1 MRSSDFELDQ
11 SPHHRVS
18 LWRGRPTMA
27 PLRPLLAAT
36 SFITATFAGVA
47 AVTLSAPNFFFAP
60 GDGLLSGLL
69 FHRTYLE
76 ENEAALDP
84 ITYLFFRC
92 AAAESVTV
100 CLAYFLRV
108 LGSIDDDYKRAYAR
122 ICLSIHVTM
131 LPLCIQNVLDPT
143 GVFVRTSFIWQSIF
157 NATMVYLTYI
167 ALKHDES
174 DVRKS
179 RPTKLISRA
188 SSASLKYD
196 EDTIETQRAA
206 NQITAVFIG
215 CYALPAY
222 LLPDEFYGP
231 DGIYPLF
238 HRTTNAYNELDPIEV
253 FAMRVMASVISYGV
267 LQNSYLSKHTPS
279 LLNKMHCV
287 TNMFLLHPIMEQAR
301 SNGEWSVR
309 WTFAGFCALV
319 LILRY
324 VQFRA
329 AGFFDTFGQPAATSC
344 SSAPSL
350 SSSRRI
356 HRSPSS
362 HQSQVEL
369 VRRSKSVQSAQ
380 LHM

>member
-1 MRSSDFELDQ
+1 
-11 SPHHRVS
+11 
-18 LWRGRPTMA
+18 MA
-27 PLRPLLAAT
+27 FSLLAIT
-36 SFITATFAGVA
+36 SFTTAAFAGVA
-47 AVTLSAPNFFFAP
+47 AVTLSAPNFFFGP
-60 GDGLLSGLL
+60 GNGVLSGVL
-69 FHRTYLE
+69 FRRTYFAKDE
-76 ENEAALDP
+76 TALDP
-84 ITYLFFRC
+84 ITYLFLRC

-108 LGSIDDDYKRAYAR
+108 LGSKDDDYKRAYAR
-122 ICLSIHVTM
+122 VCLSIHVTM
-131 LPLCIQNVLDPT
+131 LPLCLQNALDPS
-143 GVFVRTSFIWQSIF
+143 GVFVRISFVWQSIF
-157 NATMVYLTYI
+157 NAAMIILTYT
-167 ALKHDES
+167 ALKRDKS
-174 DVRKS
+174 DRGGGK
-179 RPTKLISRA
+179 PTKLVSRS

-222 LLPDEFYGP
+222 LLPNEFYGP

-238 HRTTNAYNELDPIEV
+238 HRTTNEFNELDPIEV

-267 LQNSYLSKHTPS
+267 LQNSYLTQHTPS

-309 WTFAGFCALV
+309 WTFGGFCALV

-329 AGFFDTFGQPAATSC
+329 AGFFDTIGQPAA
-344 SSAPSL
+344 AAAAASL
-350 SSSRRI
+350 SSF
-356 HRSPSS
+356 
-362 HQSQVEL
+362 
-369 VRRSKSVQSAQ
+369 KADVQSSEATGTCEKEQ
-380 LHM
+380 KCAAVMH

>member
-1 MRSSDFELDQ
+1 M
-11 SPHHRVS
+11 
-18 LWRGRPTMA
+18 GPTMA
-27 PLRPLLAAT
+27 FSLLDIT
-36 SFITATFAGVA
+36 SFITAAFAGVS
-47 AVTLSAPNFFFAP
+47 AVTLSAPNYFFGP
-60 GDGLLSGLL
+60 GDGVLSGVL
-69 FHRTYLE
+69 FRRTYFAE
-76 ENEAALDP
+76 DETALDP

-108 LGSIDDDYKRAYAR
+108 LGSEDDDYKRAYAR

-131 LPLCIQNVLDPT
+131 LPLCLQNALLDQS
-143 GVFVRTSFIWQSIF
+143 GVFVRISFIWQSIF
-157 NATMVYLTYI
+157 NAAMIVLTYT
-167 ALKHDES
+167 ALRREKSGRGKGKH
-174 DVRKS
+174 
-179 RPTKLISRA
+179 TKLVSRS

-222 LLPDEFYGP
+222 LLPNEFYGP

-238 HRTTNAYNELDPIEV
+238 HRTTNESNELDPIEV
-253 FAMRVMASVISYGV
+253 FAMRVMSSIICYGV
-267 LQNSYLSKHTPS
+267 LQHSYLTQHTPS

-301 SNGEWSVR
+301 SKGEWSVR
-309 WTFAGFCALV
+309 WTFGGFCALV

-329 AGFFDTFGQPAATSC
+329 AGFFDTIGQPAA
-344 SSAPSL
+344 AA
-350 SSSRRI
+350 SSRRI
-356 HRSPSS
+356 NNY
-362 HQSQVEL
+362 QKQVEL
-369 VRRSKSVQSAQ
+369 VRRSKSAQ
-380 LHM
+380 M

>member
-1 MRSSDFELDQ
+1 
-11 SPHHRVS
+11 
-18 LWRGRPTMA
+18 MA
-27 PLRPLLAAT
+27 FSLLALT
-36 SFITATFAGVA
+36 SFTTAAFAGVA
-47 AVTLSAPNFFFAP
+47 AVTLSAPNFFFGP
-60 GDGLLSGLL
+60 GDGVLSGFL
-69 FHRTYLE
+69 FRRTYFAE
-76 ENEAALDP
+76 DETALDP

-108 LGSIDDDYKRAYAR
+108 MGSRDDDYQRAYAR
-122 ICLSIHVTM
+122 ICLSIHATM
-131 LPLCIQNVLDPT
+131 LPLCMQNALDPS

-157 NATMVYLTYI
+157 NATMVFLTYI
-167 ALKHDES
+167 ALRREENT
-174 DVRKS
+174 RCKS
-179 RPTKLISRA
+179 VKLMSRT

-222 LLPDEFYGP
+222 LIPNKFYGP

-238 HRTTNAYNELDPIEV
+238 HRTTNEFNELDPIEV
-253 FAMRVMASVISYGV
+253 FAMRVMASVIAYGV
-267 LQNSYLSKHTPS
+267 LQNKYLTTHTPS

-309 WTFAGFCALV
+309 WTFGGFCALV

-329 AGFFDTFGQPAATSC
+329 AGFFDSIGQPAA
-344 SSAPSL
+344 SAASL
-350 SSSRRI
+350 HVPVSSRRMCN
-356 HRSPSS
+356 PCN
-362 HQSQVEL
+362 QKQVEL
-369 VRRSKSVQSAQ
+369 VRKTKKMVIS
-380 LHM
+380 

>member
-1 MRSSDFELDQ
+1 
-11 SPHHRVS
+11 
-18 LWRGRPTMA
+18 MA
-27 PLRPLLAAT
+27 PLCSLLAVT

-69 FHRTYLE
+69 FHRTYFD

-131 LPLCIQNVLDPT
+131 LPLCIHNVLDPS

-157 NATMVYLTYI
+157 NAVMVYLTYI
-167 ALKHDES
+167 ALKHGDS
-174 DVRKS
+174 DGRKC

-196 EDTIETQRAA
+196 EDTIQTQQAA

-222 LLPDEFYGP
+222 LLPNEFYGP

-238 HRTTNAYNELDPIEV
+238 HRTTNTYNELDPIEV

-267 LQNSYLSKHTPS
+267 LQNSYLTKHTPS

-329 AGFFDTFGQPAATSC
+329 AGFFDTFGQPSS
-344 SSAPSL
+344 SSAAPW
-350 SSSRRI
+350 
-356 HRSPSS
+356 SS

-369 VRRSKSVQSAQ
+369 VRRTKSAQ
-380 LHM
+380 L

>member
-1 MRSSDFELDQ
+1 
-11 SPHHRVS
+11 
-18 LWRGRPTMA
+18 MA
-27 PLRPLLAAT
+27 FCSLLAGT
-36 SFITATFAGVA
+36 SFITAAFAGVA
-47 AVTLSAPNFFFAP
+47 AVTLSAPNFFFGP
-60 GDGLLSGLL
+60 REGVLSGLL
-69 FHRTYLE
+69 FHRTYFTE
-76 ENEAALDP
+76 SETDLDP

-108 LGSIDDDYKRAYAR
+108 LGSKDDDYKRAYAR

-131 LPLCIQNVLDPT
+131 LPLCIQNVFDPS
-143 GVFVRTSFIWQSIF
+143 GVFVRSSFIWQSIF
-157 NATMVYLTYI
+157 NAAMVYLTYI
-167 ALKHDES
+167 ALKKQDEN
-174 DVRKS
+174 RGYLGK
-179 RPTKLISRA
+179 PAKLISRA

-222 LLPDEFYGP
+222 LLPNEFYGP

-238 HRTTNAYNELDPIEV
+238 HRTTNEHGELDPIEV

-267 LQNSYLSKHTPS
+267 LQNSYLTKHTPS

-329 AGFFDTFGQPAATSC
+329 AGFFDTIGQPAAA
-344 SSAPSL
+344 SASLL
-350 SSSRRI
+350 SSSKRTY
-356 HRSPSS
+356 SS
-362 HQSQVEL
+362 HQRQVEL
-369 VRRSKSVQSAQ
+369 VRRTKSAQ
-380 LHM
+380 L

>member
-1 MRSSDFELDQ
+1 
-11 SPHHRVS
+11 
-18 LWRGRPTMA
+18 MA
-27 PLRPLLAAT
+27 PRCPLLAVT
-36 SFITATFAGVA
+36 SFITATIAGVA

-69 FHRTYLE
+69 FHRTYFD

-108 LGSIDDDYKRAYAR
+108 LGSTDNDYKRAYAR

-131 LPLCIQNVLDPT
+131 LPLCILNVLDPS
-143 GVFVRTSFIWQSIF
+143 GVFVRTSFFWQSIF
-157 NATMVYLTYI
+157 NAAMVYLTYI

-174 DVRKS
+174 DGQKS

-206 NQITAVFIG
+206 NQIG

-222 LLPDEFYGP
+222 LLPNEFYGP

-267 LQNSYLSKHTPS
+267 LQNSYLTKHTPS

-329 AGFFDTFGQPAATSC
+329 ARFFDTFGQPAA
-344 SSAPSL
+344 SSSLAPWL
-350 SSSRRI
+350 SSSRRM
-356 HRSPSS
+356 HGSPSS
-362 HQSQVEL
+362 HQSQVER
-369 VRRSKSVQSAQ
+369 VRRTKSAQ
-380 LHM
+380 L